1 MSQKEI
7 ERQNAVDEVK
17 EKQELISALQK
28 FLRKQ
33 SEQTVEFEEKWKAAI
48 LEMEKDGAVV
58 NDKQR
63 QIVQLTKELELA
75 KSKVCF
81 SHCVIQQ

>member
-7 ERQNAVDEVK
+7 ERQNAVDTIK
-17 EKQELISALQK
+17 EKEELISALQE

-33 SEQTVEFEEKWKAAI
+33 SELTVEFEQKWKTAI
-48 LEMEKDGAVV
+48 LEMEKDATVV

-63 QIVQLTKELELA
+63 QIHHLTDELKLA
-75 KSKVCF
+75 QTKVCF
-81 SHCVIQQ
+81 

>member
-1 MSQKEI
+1 MSQMEI

-17 EKQELISALQK
+17 EKQELISALQE

-33 SEQTVEFEEKWKAAI
+33 SEQTVEFEKKWKAAI
-48 LEMEKDGAVV
+48 LEMENNGAVV

-63 QIVQLTKELELA
+63 QIDHLTRELELTQT
-75 KSKVCF
+75 KVCF
-81 SHCVIQQ
+81 

>member
-7 ERQNAVDEVK
+7 ERQNAVDILK
-17 EKQELISALQK
+17 EKEELISALQE
-28 FLRKQ
+28 FTRKQ
-33 SEQTVEFEEKWKAAI
+33 AERTSEFEQKWKATI

-63 QIVQLTKELELA
+63 EIVQLTKELELTQA
-75 KSKVCF
+75 KVCF
-81 SHCVIQQ
+81 NIV